1 MWLSQSVVGNRWAWC
16 MWLSQAG
23 GRMRTLSSADLR
35 ESPLG
40 SRFSRDELMLSAGDL
55 DGRSEVGSGRRSG
68 VSQNHRFSEDRT
80 SYVDSLSGD
89 KKLLLKTLIAAESAA
104 TSAAVQLVSFRDILE
119 EDYDD
124 SRCSSDR
131 RVSRQKGMLLEKLE
145 VFKRINA
152 SVRQQLKDFL
162 QEEACRTETDA
173 HIEDLLKKLSQTQRD
188 NQDLRQSLGEKERKV
203 EELMTLRRREMEN
216 TESVVQLS
224 RSVDTTRAHLQGQLR
239 NKEAENNR
247 LTVQL
252 RGLERTVAQQK
263 LDLEDLRVQFDGV
276 SAAALE
282 EKEALKKAIRAQK
295 QRAERFETA
304 VEKCYQ
310 QLREKD
316 VKMAEVRAERDRWR
330 SQQESVT
337 EERVRLD
344 AQITVLKDE
353 VSVLSAELQ
362 RERQVVRGAGD
373 LLLQKVEKLN
383 SENADLIL
391 HNSTLRATVSELEE
405 KLQESQAA
413 FHNQTTL
420 AEERK
425 RQVETY
431 QSQVAEL
438 QVEVM
443 ELKIKLESQLQETR
457 ELREGRDAEVAQ
469 VREGLEVRL
478 RELESYP
485 ELLQV
490 AEQNLELSQEQIR
503 RHQGTIA
510 HKTETISQLQF
521 KVEGHAEKLRSS
533 LEVKETMKENTQLQ
547 QKLDSLQKKLEE
559 VQCENQE
566 LICRLSGQEGA
577 LQYSSVQLDQRSAE
591 CEALRRQLEGALT
604 DVSQQVCKVKEK
616 ASSRES
622 SLQVR
627 IQELEN
633 ENNRR
638 ENELKQ
644 LKLTKLSSE
653 KQFEMRL
660 KDLQL
665 SLDQSESH
673 KQSIQNYVDFL
684 KNSYATMFED
694 PQPST
699 YGSSYYLK

>member
-1 MWLSQSVVGNRWAWC
+1 MSEWQPDEDSYE
-16 MWLSQAG
+16 AG

-188 NQDLRQSLGEKERKV
+188 NQ
-203 EELMTLRRREMEN
+203 EN